1 MPRKPKVD
9 PKAVSTQSDVL
20 ENQLTFVP
28 EPVTAPETVI
38 AETAAAPAADPV
50 QKKPRKPR
58 EKKAAKKN
66 EPVLKTVVQVGNAE
80 FDISDIAQKTY
91 KAYKSTHKRKIVT
104 DFCIYVK
111 PEENAAYYTI
121 NGEGSPEMKIAL

>member
-1 MPRKPKVD
+1 MPRKAKTVTTD
-9 PKAVSTQSDVL
+9 ANTQSDVL

-28 EPVTAPETVI
+28 EAVATAEPVI
-38 AETAAAPAADPV
+38 AETPAEPAVEPI

-91 KAYKSTHKRKIVT
+91 KAYKSTHKRKVVT

-111 PEENAAYYTI
+111 PEESAAYYTI
-121 NGEGSPEMKIAL
+121 NGEGSPEMKIDL

>member
-1 MPRKPKVD
+1 MRTLLFRFSCHVLIQADFFTKI
-9 PKAVSTQSDVL
+9 AVTIFRDA
-20 ENQLTFVP
+20 TP
-28 EPVTAPETVI
+28 
-38 AETAAAPAADPV
+38 AEPAAEPI

-66 EPVLKTVVQVGNAE
+66 EPVLKTVVQIGNAE

-91 KAYKSTHKRKIVT
+91 KAYKSTHKRKVVT

-111 PEENAAYYTI
+111 PEESAAYYTI
-121 NGEGSPEMKIAL
+121 NGEGSPEMKIEL

>member
-1 MPRKPKVD
+1 MPRKAKTVTTD
-9 PKAVSTQSDVL
+9 TNTQSDVL

-28 EPVTAPETVI
+28 EPVVTADPVI
-38 AETAAAPAADPV
+38 AEPAAEPI
-50 QKKPRKPR
+50 KKKSRKPR

-66 EPVLKTVVQVGNAE
+66 EPVLKTVVQVGNSE

-91 KAYKSTHKRKIVT
+91 KAYKSTHKRKVVT

-111 PEENAAYYTI
+111 PEESAAYYTI
-121 NGEGSPEMKIAL
+121 NGEGSPEMKIEL

>member
-1 MPRKPKVD
+1 MPRKAKTVTTD
-9 PKAVSTQSDVL
+9 TTTQSDVL

-28 EPVTAPETVI
+28 EPVATADPVI
-38 AETAAAPAADPV
+38 AETPAEPAAEPI
-50 QKKPRKPR
+50 QKKSRKPR

-91 KAYKSTHKRKIVT
+91 KAYKSTHKRKVVT

-111 PEENAAYYTI
+111 PEESAAYYTI
-121 NGEGSPEMKIAL
+121 NGEGSPEMKVEL

>member
-1 MPRKPKVD
+1 MPRKAKTVTTD
-9 PKAVSTQSDVL
+9 ANTQSDVL

-28 EPVTAPETVI
+28 EAVATAEPVI
-38 AETAAAPAADPV
+38 AETPAEPI

-91 KAYKSTHKRKIVT
+91 KAYKSTHKRKVVT

-111 PEENAAYYTI
+111 PEESAAYYTI
-121 NGEGSPEMKIAL
+121 NGEGSPEMKIDL